1 MPIFPHYAGPPLLE
15 QVCQVENLTLAWRR
29 VRRNIQVARRGRS
42 AGPDDVTLRDFEAD
56 WARQMMVLADELRTG
71 AYRPLPPR
79 HVQIPKAS
87 GGARAIAILAVRDRI
102 AQRAVQQV
110 LEPLFDP
117 LFLDC
122 SYGCRPLIGVPEAV
136 ARVERYAQQGL
147 QWVVDADIASY
158 FNTIDQ
164 RILLGILRQRV
175 GEPRILQLIAQ
186 WLAVGVLQQDDSLPV
201 LPAETALQRWGRAL
215 RTAAPWGNA
224 VALPAM
230 PAELASTD
238 AGDPYAAA
246 VWERPGLNMLPGSA
260 TPLSQNSIEQ
270 HLWTAMMVAQPMLNG
285 ARRLWPYIRQIGG
298 RRIALAGA
306 VAAGALAAGEAVRR
320 TAGPE
325 RRGTPQGGAISP
337 LLANVYLHPFDL
349 ALSSQGMRLVR
360 FVDDFVVMCATQAE
374 AERALLLVVQQLAVL
389 RLQLNEAKT
398 QIVNYGDGLDFL
410 GRALVPRARGRRLE
424 QGLETFEEAQA
435 ALRSAASKARRRPKK

>member
-1 MPIFPHYAGPPLLE
+1 MPLFPRYSGPALMAE
-15 QVCQVENLTLAWRR
+15 VCSVENLTQAWRR

-42 AGPDDVTLRDFEAD
+42 AGPDAVTLRDFEAD
-56 WARQMMVLADELRTG
+56 WTRQMMVLADELRSG

-158 FNTIDQ
+158 FDTIDQ
-164 RILLGILRQRV
+164 RILLGLVRQRI
-175 GEPRILQLIAQ
+175 GDPALLQLIAQ
-186 WLAVGVLQQDDSLPV
+186 WLAVGVFQQDDALPPT
-201 LPAETALQRWGRAL
+201 PAENTLQRLGRAV
-215 RTAAPWGNA
+215 RTAAPWSSSA
-224 VALPAM
+224 ALPIM
-230 PAELASTD
+230 PADLPPAD
-238 AGDPYAAA
+238 PADPYAAA
-246 VWERPGLNMLPGSA
+246 LWERPGLNMPPGPA
-260 TPLSQNSIEQ
+260 PLSQNSLEQ
-270 HLWTAMMVAQPMLNG
+270 HLWTAMMMAQPVLNG
-285 ARRLWPYIRQIGG
+285 ARHAWPYIRRFGG

-320 TAGPE
+320 TAGSE

-349 ALSSQGMRLVR
+349 ALTSQGMRLVR

-374 AERALLLVVQQLAVL
+374 AERALLLVQQQLAVL
-389 RLQLNEAKT
+389 RLRLNDEKT
-398 QIVNYGDGLDFL
+398 QIVNYGDGLAFL
-410 GRALVPRARGRRLE
+410 GRALLPRARGVRLE

-435 ALRSAASKARRRPKK
+435 ALRKVAGKARRTKQ